1 MKASVYIAV
10 SLDGFIARENGDLDW
25 LPQPG
30 GTDEDYGYHAFMA
43 RVDALVMGRATFE
56 KLLSFG
62 VDWPYGE
69 TPVVVLSRSHYT
81 LPDDLPDTVSVLS
94 GDMSDILSGL
104 LQRGYE
110 HIYLDGG
117 ITVQHFLRAGLVD
130 RFIMT
135 IIPVLI
141 GKGKPL
147 FGAIPEDVPLKL
159 VDHQS
164 WPSGLLQ
171 VTYDVFKQNS

>member
-1 MKASVYIAV
+1 MAV

-30 GTDEDYGYHAFMA
+30 GTDEDYGYHAFMDT
-43 RVDALVMGRATFE
+43 VDALVMGRATFE

-62 VDWPYGE
+62 VDWPYGDK
-69 TPVVVLSRSHYT
+69 PVLVLSRSDYD
-81 LPDDLPDTVSVLS
+81 LPNDMPDTVEALT
-94 GDMSDILSGL
+94 GDLAEIVSGL
-104 LQRGYE
+104 LQRGFE

-117 ITVQHFLRAGLVD
+117 VTVQHFLRAGMVD
-130 RFIMT
+130 RFILT

-147 FGAIPEDVPLKL
+147 FGTIPEDIALTL

-171 VTYDVFKQNS
+171 VTYDVTRTN